1 VSFSTTLESPAMFFL
16 FLAGMVGFQSDDSTQ
31 KIDFLRLSYKA
42 NKDAFAFGTFRF
54 EYTRGRAASRPEA
67 ESEVFSQAIKEDGMY
82 VFNGK
87 NAGYDLLAEPG
98 DLAAVTTRINDRLSG
113 SFAKV
118 FRALTDGE
126 VTFLDLLS
134 LDKENKFSHHAPEM
148 YPGTEIFYSDGFFE
162 FPL

>member
-1 VSFSTTLESPAMFFL
+1 
-16 FLAGMVGFQSDDSTQ
+16 
-31 KIDFLRLSYKA
+31 
-42 NKDAFAFGTFRF
+42 
-54 EYTRGRAASRPEA
+54 
-67 ESEVFSQAIKEDGMY
+67 MY

-134 LDKENKFSHHAPEM
+134 LDKENKFSHHAPAM